1 MRCSTHAESGTC
13 ANPKTYYLPWI
24 ENTVLSAICKEL
36 KDRST
41 IDAAY
46 ASYRDDHLNQIEKNN
61 QRKLEILTRLE
72 EIPVEIYRLTDC
84 LAKGIGDPYEIDQ
97 RCHGNR
103 VEEEL
108 LNTELQ
114 TLDDL
119 EDDFILRHGA
129 FAHYRNV
136 VKTLLKQAKTGK
148 IHADNPVAND
158 LRNLIKSVTMIP
170 NDGDDGASANV
181 EIKCRLRTLSHL
193 PALSGEVLVAEEGLE
208 PPTRGL

>member
-1 MRCSTHAESGTC
+1 M
-13 ANPKTYYLPWI
+13 
-24 ENTVLSAICKEL
+24 
-36 KDRST
+36 
-41 IDAAY
+41 
-46 ASYRDDHLNQIEKNN
+46 
-61 QRKLEILTRLE
+61 EILQRLE
-72 EIPVEIYRLTDC
+72 EIPIEISRLTDC
-84 LAKGIGDPYEIDQ
+84 LAKGIGDPFEIDQ

-148 IHADNPVAND
+148 IHADNPAAND
-158 LRNLIKSVTMIP
+158 LRNMIKSVTMIP
-170 NDGDDGASANV
+170 NDGDDEVSANV
-181 EIKCRLRTLSHL
+181 QIKCRLRPLSQL
-193 PALSGEVLVAEEGLE
+193 TPLSGVLLVAEEGFE